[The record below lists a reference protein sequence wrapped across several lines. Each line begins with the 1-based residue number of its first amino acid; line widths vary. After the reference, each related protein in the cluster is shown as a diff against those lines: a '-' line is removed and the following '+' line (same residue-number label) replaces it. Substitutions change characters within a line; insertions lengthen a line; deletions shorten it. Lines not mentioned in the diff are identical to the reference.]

1 MTKLL
6 DLKNNSVI
14 AINQNNYTKEDN
26 YKKVCYLDTDNI
38 TNNRINAF
46 LKIDLT
52 KEKLPSR
59 AKRKCSLNSIIYS
72 SVRPNQRHFGIIK
85 EIPKNFLV
93 STAFIVI
100 DIIDLEKLDPNYL
113 YYYITQ
119 DKITHYLQRIAECGT
134 SSYPSITPL
143 DFLNIK
149 IKLYPLETQQKIAR
163 TLSILDQKIENNH
176 KINELLH
183 TLAYKIYEF
192 YFKYKPKNAKLEQI
206 IIENP
211 KSSIMVK
218 DAQKTQDK
226 YPFFT
231 SGDNILSYPK
241 AIIDGRNCFLN
252 TGGNAGI
259 KFYVGKASYSTD
271 TWCICAIENNHKIN
285 ELLHTLAYKIYEFY
299 FKYKPKN
306 AKLEQIIIENPKSSI
321 MVKDAQKTQDKYPF
335 FTSGDNI
342 LSYPKAIIDGRNC
355 FLNTGGN
362 AGIKFYVGKASYST
376 DTWCICA
383 NEFSDYLYLLL
394 SNIRTHIN
402 QSFFQ
407 GTSLKHL
414 QKNLL
419 KKYPIYMPSAHEIKK
434 FNQIITPLLTLISI
448 NTRTSKKLEQIR
460 DFLLPL
466 LLKQQVKPQ

>member
-14 AINQNNYTKEDN
+14 AINQNNYTKKDN

-59 AKRKCSLNSIIYS
+59 AKRKCSINSIIYS

-85 EIPKNFLV
+85 EIPKNFLI

-100 DIIDLEKLDPNYL
+100 DIIDLKKLDPNYL

-183 TLAYKIYEF
+183 KILELLYEQYFVRFDFLDENNKPYQTSGGKMKFSKELNRLIPNDFEVKTLGELTQLKVGN
-192 YFKYKPKNAKLEQI
+192 KNANHSSNQGKYSFFTCSNNPLRCETYQFEGKHI
-206 IIENP
+206 IISGNGNFHVTHYDGKFDAYQRTYVVNP
-211 KSSIMVK
+211 NNPNHYVSIYLFVKSYTNYLKLQSRGSI
-218 DAQKTQDK
+218 
-226 YPFFT
+226 
-231 SGDNILSYPK
+231 
-241 AIIDGRNCFLN
+241 
-252 TGGNAGI
+252 I
-259 KFYVGKASYSTD
+259 KFITKSDIENIKIVLPNLKTYTKWNNVLKM
-271 TWCICAIENNHKIN
+271 IENN
-285 ELLHTLAYKIYEFY
+285 
-299 FKYKPKN
+299 
-306 AKLEQIIIENPKSSI
+306 
-321 MVKDAQKTQDKYPF
+321 
-335 FTSGDNI
+335 
-342 LSYPKAIIDGRNC
+342 
-355 FLNTGGN
+355 
-362 AGIKFYVGKASYST
+362 
-376 DTWCICA
+376 
-383 NEFSDYLYLLL
+383 
-394 SNIRTHIN
+394 N
-402 QSFFQ
+402 QSTQ
-407 GTSLKHL
+407 T
-414 QKNLL
+414 
-419 KKYPIYMPSAHEIKK
+419 
-434 FNQIITPLLTLISI
+434 LTA
-448 NTRTSKKLEQIR
+448 IR

-466 LLKQQVKPQ
+466 LLKQQVKPK

>member
-1 MTKLL
+1 MIKLL
-6 DLKNNSVI
+6 DLKNHSVI

-100 DIIDLEKLDPNYL
+100 DIIDLKKLDPNYL

-163 TLSILDQKIENNH
+163 TLSVLDQKIENNH

-183 TLAYKIYEF
+183 KILELLYEQYFVRFDFLDENNKPYQTSGGKMKFSKELNRLIPNNFEVKTLGELTQLKVGN
-192 YFKYKPKNAKLEQI
+192 KNA
-206 IIENP
+206 NH
-211 KSSIMVK
+211 SSN
-218 DAQKTQDK
+218 QGK

-231 SGDNILSYPK
+231 CSNNPLRCETYQFEGKHIIISGNGNFYVTHYDGKFDAYQRTYVVNPNNLNHYVLIYLFVKSYTNYLK
-241 AIIDGRNCFLN
+241 LQSRGSI
-252 TGGNAGI
+252 I
-259 KFYVGKASYSTD
+259 KFITKSDIENIKIVLPNLKTYAKWNNVLKM
-271 TWCICAIENNHKIN
+271 IENN
-285 ELLHTLAYKIYEFY
+285 
-299 FKYKPKN
+299 
-306 AKLEQIIIENPKSSI
+306 
-321 MVKDAQKTQDKYPF
+321 
-335 FTSGDNI
+335 
-342 LSYPKAIIDGRNC
+342 
-355 FLNTGGN
+355 
-362 AGIKFYVGKASYST
+362 
-376 DTWCICA
+376 
-383 NEFSDYLYLLL
+383 
-394 SNIRTHIN
+394 N
-402 QSFFQ
+402 QSTQ
-407 GTSLKHL
+407 T
-414 QKNLL
+414 
-419 KKYPIYMPSAHEIKK
+419 
-434 FNQIITPLLTLISI
+434 LTAL
-448 NTRTSKKLEQIR
+448 R

-466 LLKQQVKPQ
+466 LLTQQVKPQ

>member
-1 MTKLL
+1 MSDNKTCSTKKNQIVKLGDILEVLTDYHSNGSYKTLKENVTLL
-6 DLKNNSVI
+6 EQPNFAIMIRTTNFEKNDFRKNLI
-14 AINQNNYTKEDN
+14 YINQQAYNFLSKSKVFHQDILINKIANAGAVYFMPRLDKPVSLGMNLFLLRIKKNYNKYFIFCILKYNEKRLRLMAKGTTTKTIT
-26 YKKVCYLDTDNI
+26 KDNI
-38 TNNRINAF
+38 KMFQI
-46 LKIDLT
+46 L
-52 KEKLPSR
+52 LP
-59 AKRKCSLNSIIYS
+59 
-72 SVRPNQRHFGIIK
+72 
-85 EIPKNFLV
+85 
-93 STAFIVI
+93 
-100 DIIDLEKLDPNYL
+100 
-113 YYYITQ
+113 
-119 DKITHYLQRIAECGT
+119 
-134 SSYPSITPL
+134 
-143 DFLNIK
+143 
-149 IKLYPLETQQKIAR
+149 PLETQQKIAR

-183 TLAYKIYEF
+183 TLAYKIYEY

-218 DAQKTQDK
+218 NAQKTQDK

-271 TWCICAIENNHKIN
+271 TWCIC
-285 ELLHTLAYKIYEFY
+285 
-299 FKYKPKN
+299 
-306 AKLEQIIIENPKSSI
+306 S
-321 MVKDAQKTQDKYPF
+321 
-335 FTSGDNI
+335 
-342 LSYPKAIIDGRNC
+342 
-355 FLNTGGN
+355 
-362 AGIKFYVGKASYST
+362 
-376 DTWCICA
+376 

-394 SNIRTHIN
+394 SSIKTHIN

-419 KKYPIYMPSAHEIKK
+419 KKYPIYMPSVHEIKK
-434 FNQIITPLLTLISI
+434 FNQIIMPLLTLISI
-448 NTRTSKKLEQIR
+448 NTRISKKLEQIR

-466 LLKQQVKPQ
+466 LLTQQIKPQ

>member
-14 AINQNNYTKEDN
+14 AINQNNYTKKDN

-59 AKRKCSLNSIIYS
+59 AKRKCSIDSIIYS

-100 DIIDLEKLDPNYL
+100 DVIDLKKLDPNYL

-149 IKLYPLETQQKIAR
+149 VKLYPLETQQKIAR

-183 TLAYKIYEF
+183 KILELLYEQYFVRFDFLDENNKPYQTSGGKMKFSKELNRLIPNHFEVKTLGELITWISGSQPPKSCHIYEHKEGYIRF
-192 YFKYKPKNAKLEQI
+192 IQNRDYSSNDYITYIPISKNNKICYQYD
-206 IIENP
+206 
-211 KSSIMVK
+211 IMI
-218 DAQKTQDK
+218 DK
-226 YPFFT
+226 YGEAGAVRFGLQGAYNVALSKISVLNQSMQEYIRSYLNSKPIKKYLSNACMAST
-231 SGDNILSYPK
+231 RSSLNENHIYSLMLPIPPINLLQKYEKIAKNIIT
-241 AIIDGRNCFLN
+241 AII
-252 TGGNAGI
+252 
-259 KFYVGKASYSTD
+259 
-271 TWCICAIENNHKIN
+271 
-285 ELLHTLAYKIYEFY
+285 
-299 FKYKPKN
+299 KN
-306 AKLEQIIIENPKSSI
+306 
-321 MVKDAQKTQDKYPF
+321 
-335 FTSGDNI
+335 
-342 LSYPKAIIDGRNC
+342 
-355 FLNTGGN
+355 
-362 AGIKFYVGKASYST
+362 
-376 DTWCICA
+376 
-383 NEFSDYLYLLL
+383 
-394 SNIRTHIN
+394 N
-402 QSFFQ
+402 QS
-407 GTSLKHL
+407 
-414 QKNLL
+414 
-419 KKYPIYMPSAHEIKK
+419 
-434 FNQIITPLLTLISI
+434 NQTLTTL
-448 NTRTSKKLEQIR
+448 R

-466 LLKQQVKPQ
+466 LLKQQIKPK

>member
-6 DLKNNSVI
+6 DLKNHSVI
-14 AINQNNYTKEDN
+14 AINQNNYTKKDN

-59 AKRKCSLNSIIYS
+59 AKRKCSINSIIYS

-163 TLSILDQKIENNH
+163 TLSVLDQKIENNH

-183 TLAYKIYEF
+183 KILELLYEQYFVRFDFLDENNKPYQTSGGKMKFSKELNRLIPNDFEVKTLGELITWISGSQPPKSCHIYEHKEGYIRF
-192 YFKYKPKNAKLEQI
+192 IQNRDYSSNDYITYIPISKNNKICYQYD
-206 IIENP
+206 
-211 KSSIMVK
+211 IMI
-218 DAQKTQDK
+218 DK
-226 YPFFT
+226 YGEAGAVRFGLQGAYNVALSKISVLNQSMQEYIRSYLNSKPIKKYLSNACMAST
-231 SGDNILSYPK
+231 RSSLNENHIYSLMLPIPPINLLQKYEKIAKNIIT
-241 AIIDGRNCFLN
+241 AII
-252 TGGNAGI
+252 
-259 KFYVGKASYSTD
+259 
-271 TWCICAIENNHKIN
+271 NN
-285 ELLHTLAYKIYEFY
+285 
-299 FKYKPKN
+299 
-306 AKLEQIIIENPKSSI
+306 
-321 MVKDAQKTQDKYPF
+321 
-335 FTSGDNI
+335 
-342 LSYPKAIIDGRNC
+342 
-355 FLNTGGN
+355 
-362 AGIKFYVGKASYST
+362 
-376 DTWCICA
+376 
-383 NEFSDYLYLLL
+383 
-394 SNIRTHIN
+394 N
-402 QSFFQ
+402 QSTQ
-407 GTSLKHL
+407 T
-414 QKNLL
+414 
-419 KKYPIYMPSAHEIKK
+419 
-434 FNQIITPLLTLISI
+434 LTAL
-448 NTRTSKKLEQIR
+448 R

>member
-6 DLKNNSVI
+6 DLKNNSII
-14 AINQNNYTKEDN
+14 AINQNNHTKEDN

-38 TNNRINAF
+38 TNNKINAF

-93 STAFIVI
+93 STAFIVM

-163 TLSILDQKIENNH
+163 TLSVLDQKIENNH

-183 TLAYKIYEF
+183 TLAYKIYEY

-218 DAQKTQDK
+218 NAQKTQDK

-241 AIIDGRNCFLN
+241 AIIDGRWQKLF
-252 TGGNAGI
+252 
-259 KFYVGKASYSTD
+259 
-271 TWCICAIENNHKIN
+271 
-285 ELLHTLAYKIYEFY
+285 
-299 FKYKPKN
+299 FKHW
-306 AKLEQIIIENPKSSI
+306 
-321 MVKDAQKTQDKYPF
+321 
-335 FTSGDNI
+335 G
-342 LSYPKAIIDGRNC
+342 
-355 FLNTGGN
+355 
-362 AGIKFYVGKASYST
+362 
-376 DTWCICA
+376 
-383 NEFSDYLYLLL
+383 
-394 SNIRTHIN
+394 
-402 QSFFQ
+402 
-407 GTSLKHL
+407 
-414 QKNLL
+414 
-419 KKYPIYMPSAHEIKK
+419 
-434 FNQIITPLLTLISI
+434 
-448 NTRTSKKLEQIR
+448 
-460 DFLLPL
+460 
-466 LLKQQVKPQ
+466 

>member
-1 MTKLL
+1 MSKTLQDYATL
-6 DLKNNSVI
+6 
-14 AINQNNYTKEDN
+14 INDTIQSNEINHYIT
-26 YKKVCYLDTDNI
+26 TDNMCQNLGGI
-38 TNNRINAF
+38 DTFKNINIPQGKVRSF
-46 LKIDLT
+46 QKDDVLLSNIRLYFRKVYRVKQKGGCSSDVLVF
-52 KEKLPSR
+52 R
-59 AKRKCSLNSIIYS
+59 AKHIDSATLFAILSSQIFTDYACSGSQGSKMPRGNKTHMMDFKIPTINFTIAKIFNSIQ
-72 SVRPNQRHFGIIK
+72 N
-85 EIPKNFLV
+85 
-93 STAFIVI
+93 
-100 DIIDLEKLDPNYL
+100 
-113 YYYITQ
+113 
-119 DKITHYLQRIAECGT
+119 
-134 SSYPSITPL
+134 
-143 DFLNIK
+143 
-149 IKLYPLETQQKIAR
+149 
-163 TLSILDQKIENNH
+163 KIENNH

-183 TLAYKIYEF
+183 TLAYKIYEY

-218 DAQKTQDK
+218 
-226 YPFFT
+226 
-231 SGDNILSYPK
+231 N
-241 AIIDGRNCFLN
+241 
-252 TGGNAGI
+252 
-259 KFYVGKASYSTD
+259 
-271 TWCICAIENNHKIN
+271 
-285 ELLHTLAYKIYEFY
+285 
-299 FKYKPKN
+299 
-306 AKLEQIIIENPKSSI
+306 
-321 MVKDAQKTQDKYPF
+321 AQKTQDKYPF

-394 SNIRTHIN
+394 SSIKTHIN

-434 FNQIITPLLTLISI
+434 FNQIIMPLLTLISI

>member
-1 MTKLL
+1 MSNNKTCSTKKNQIVKLGDILEVLTDYHSNGSYKTLKENVTLL
-6 DLKNNSVI
+6 EQPNFAIMIRTTNFEKNDFRKKLI
-14 AINQNNYTKEDN
+14 YINQQAYNFLSKSKVFHQDILINKIANAGAVYFMPKLDKPVSLGMNLFLWRIKKNYNKYFIFCILKYNEKRLRLMAKGTTTKTIT
-26 YKKVCYLDTDNI
+26 KDNI
-38 TNNRINAF
+38 KMFQI
-46 LKIDLT
+46 L
-52 KEKLPSR
+52 LP
-59 AKRKCSLNSIIYS
+59 
-72 SVRPNQRHFGIIK
+72 
-85 EIPKNFLV
+85 
-93 STAFIVI
+93 
-100 DIIDLEKLDPNYL
+100 
-113 YYYITQ
+113 
-119 DKITHYLQRIAECGT
+119 
-134 SSYPSITPL
+134 
-143 DFLNIK
+143 
-149 IKLYPLETQQKIAR
+149 PLETQQKIAR

-183 TLAYKIYEF
+183 MLAYKIYEY

-218 DAQKTQDK
+218 NAQKTQDK

-271 TWCICAIENNHKIN
+271 TWCI
-285 ELLHTLAYKIYEFY
+285 
-299 FKYKPKN
+299 
-306 AKLEQIIIENPKSSI
+306 
-321 MVKDAQKTQDKYPF
+321 
-335 FTSGDNI
+335 
-342 LSYPKAIIDGRNC
+342 
-355 FLNTGGN
+355 
-362 AGIKFYVGKASYST
+362 ST
-376 DTWCICA
+376 

-394 SNIRTHIN
+394 SSIKTHIN

-419 KKYPIYMPSAHEIKK
+419 KKYPIYMPSVHEIKK
-434 FNQIITPLLTLISI
+434 FNQIIMPLLTLISI

>member
-6 DLKNNSVI
+6 DLKNHSVI
-14 AINQNNYTKEDN
+14 AINQNNYTKKDN

-59 AKRKCSLNSIIYS
+59 AKRKCSINSIIYS

-100 DIIDLEKLDPNYL
+100 DIIDLKKLDPNYL

-183 TLAYKIYEF
+183 KILELLYEQYFVRFDFLDENNKPYQTSGGKMKFSKELNRLIPNDFEVKTLGELITWISGSQPPKSCHIYEHKEGYIRF
-192 YFKYKPKNAKLEQI
+192 IQNRDYSSNDYITYIPISKNNKICYQYD
-206 IIENP
+206 
-211 KSSIMVK
+211 IMI
-218 DAQKTQDK
+218 DK
-226 YPFFT
+226 YGEAGAVRFGLQGAYNVALSKISVLNQSMQEYIRSYLNSKPIKKYLSNACMAST
-231 SGDNILSYPK
+231 RASLNENHIYSLMLPIPPINLLQKYEKIAKNIIT
-241 AIIDGRNCFLN
+241 AII
-252 TGGNAGI
+252 
-259 KFYVGKASYSTD
+259 
-271 TWCICAIENNHKIN
+271 NN
-285 ELLHTLAYKIYEFY
+285 
-299 FKYKPKN
+299 
-306 AKLEQIIIENPKSSI
+306 
-321 MVKDAQKTQDKYPF
+321 
-335 FTSGDNI
+335 
-342 LSYPKAIIDGRNC
+342 
-355 FLNTGGN
+355 
-362 AGIKFYVGKASYST
+362 
-376 DTWCICA
+376 
-383 NEFSDYLYLLL
+383 
-394 SNIRTHIN
+394 N
-402 QSFFQ
+402 QSTQ
-407 GTSLKHL
+407 T
-414 QKNLL
+414 
-419 KKYPIYMPSAHEIKK
+419 
-434 FNQIITPLLTLISI
+434 LTAL
-448 NTRTSKKLEQIR
+448 R

-466 LLKQQVKPQ
+466 LLKQQIKPE

>member
-1 MTKLL
+1 MSEWQTFCLKDLVKIFGGSTPPTNNPKNYGNKIRWITAKDLSTLQGRYIKKGSRSISRLGFKSCSTFLL
-6 DLKNNSVI
+6 PKHAILFSVRAPIGYTAIISKRSCTDRGLMGLVPNKKIYFEFLYYLLK
-14 AINQNNYTKEDN
+14 YHK
-26 YKKVCYLDTDNI
+26 DNI
-38 TNNRINAF
+38 SNMGVGTTFKGISKPALGLF
-46 LKIDLT
+46 KVKIPPT
-52 KEKLPSR
+52 
-59 AKRKCSLNSIIYS
+59 
-72 SVRPNQRHFGIIK
+72 
-85 EIPKNFLV
+85 
-93 STAFIVI
+93 
-100 DIIDLEKLDPNYL
+100 
-113 YYYITQ
+113 YY
-119 DKITHYLQRIAECGT
+119 E
-134 SSYPSITPL
+134 
-143 DFLNIK
+143 
-149 IKLYPLETQQKIAR
+149 QQKIAR

-183 TLAYKIYEF
+183 TLAYKIYEY

-211 KSSIMVK
+211 KSNIMVK
-218 DAQKTQDK
+218 NAQKTQ
-226 YPFFT
+226 
-231 SGDNILSYPK
+231 G
-241 AIIDGRNCFLN
+241 
-252 TGGNAGI
+252 
-259 KFYVGKASYSTD
+259 
-271 TWCICAIENNHKIN
+271 
-285 ELLHTLAYKIYEFY
+285 
-299 FKYKPKN
+299 
-306 AKLEQIIIENPKSSI
+306 
-321 MVKDAQKTQDKYPF
+321 KYPF

-394 SNIRTHIN
+394 SSIKNHIN

-434 FNQIITPLLTLISI
+434 FNQIMMPLLTLISI

-466 LLKQQVKPQ
+466 LLKQQVKPK

>member
-100 DIIDLEKLDPNYL
+100 DIIDLKKLDPNYL

-163 TLSILDQKIENNH
+163 TLSVLDQKIENNH

-183 TLAYKIYEF
+183 KILELLYEQYFVRFDFLDENNKPYQTSGGKMKFSKELNRLIPNDFEVKTLGELITWISGSQPPKSCHIYEHKEGYIRF
-192 YFKYKPKNAKLEQI
+192 IQNRDYSSNDYITYIPISKNNKICYQYD
-206 IIENP
+206 
-211 KSSIMVK
+211 IMI
-218 DAQKTQDK
+218 DK
-226 YPFFT
+226 YGEAGAVRFGLQGAYNVALSKISVLNQSMQEYIRSYLNSKPIKKYLSNACMAST
-231 SGDNILSYPK
+231 RSSLNENHIYSLMLPIPPINLLQKYEKIAKNIIT
-241 AIIDGRNCFLN
+241 AII
-252 TGGNAGI
+252 
-259 KFYVGKASYSTD
+259 
-271 TWCICAIENNHKIN
+271 
-285 ELLHTLAYKIYEFY
+285 
-299 FKYKPKN
+299 KN
-306 AKLEQIIIENPKSSI
+306 
-321 MVKDAQKTQDKYPF
+321 
-335 FTSGDNI
+335 
-342 LSYPKAIIDGRNC
+342 
-355 FLNTGGN
+355 
-362 AGIKFYVGKASYST
+362 
-376 DTWCICA
+376 
-383 NEFSDYLYLLL
+383 
-394 SNIRTHIN
+394 N
-402 QSFFQ
+402 QSTQ
-407 GTSLKHL
+407 T
-414 QKNLL
+414 
-419 KKYPIYMPSAHEIKK
+419 
-434 FNQIITPLLTLISI
+434 LTA
-448 NTRTSKKLEQIR
+448 IR

-466 LLKQQVKPQ
+466 LLKQQVKPK

>member
-26 YKKVCYLDTDNI
+26 YKKVYYLDTDNI

-59 AKRKCSLNSIIYS
+59 AKRKCSINSIIYS

-119 DKITHYLQRIAECGT
+119 DKIIHYLQRIAECGT

-183 TLAYKIYEF
+183 KILELLYEQ
-192 YFKYKPKNAKLEQI
+192 YFVRFDFLDENNKPYQ
-206 IIENP
+206 
-211 KSSIMVK
+211 
-218 DAQKTQDK
+218 
-226 YPFFT
+226 T
-231 SGDNILSYPK
+231 SGGKMKFSKELNRLIPNDFEVKTLGELVDIFSGYSFQSNTYSNNKNDYILITNKNVQHSLVDLSITTNLLFLPKKLPKYCLLEPTNILITLTGHIGRCALVFSKNCILNQRVGVVLPK
-241 AIIDGRNCFLN
+241 EKELNPFYYSLIRNPLFSAILQRNAIGSSQQNLSPIDTLKIQIPF
-252 TGGNAGI
+252 
-259 KFYVGKASYSTD
+259 
-271 TWCICAIENNHKIN
+271 NHKIIKQYSKTCEN
-285 ELLHTLAYKIYEFY
+285 IIKLLVSNMQATQTLTA
-299 FKYKPKN
+299 
-306 AKLEQIIIENPKSSI
+306 L
-321 MVKDAQKTQDKYPF
+321 
-335 FTSGDNI
+335 
-342 LSYPKAIIDGRNC
+342 
-355 FLNTGGN
+355 
-362 AGIKFYVGKASYST
+362 
-376 DTWCICA
+376 
-383 NEFSDYLYLLL
+383 
-394 SNIRTHIN
+394 
-402 QSFFQ
+402 
-407 GTSLKHL
+407 
-414 QKNLL
+414 
-419 KKYPIYMPSAHEIKK
+419 
-434 FNQIITPLLTLISI
+434 
-448 NTRTSKKLEQIR
+448 R

-466 LLKQQVKPQ
+466 LLKQQVKPK

>member
-119 DKITHYLQRIAECGT
+119 DKITHYLQRIAECRT

-183 TLAYKIYEF
+183 KILELLYEQYFVRFDFLDKNNKPYQTSGGKMKFSKELNRLIPSDFEVKTLGELITWISGSQPPKSCHIYENKEGYIRF
-192 YFKYKPKNAKLEQI
+192 IQNRDYSSNDYITYIPISKNNKICYQYD
-206 IIENP
+206 
-211 KSSIMVK
+211 IMI
-218 DAQKTQDK
+218 DK
-226 YPFFT
+226 YGEAGAVRFGLQGAYNVALSKISVLNQSMQEYIRSYLNSKPIKKYLSNACMAST
-231 SGDNILSYPK
+231 RSSLNENHIYSLMLPIPPINLLQKYEKIAKNIIT
-241 AIIDGRNCFLN
+241 AII
-252 TGGNAGI
+252 
-259 KFYVGKASYSTD
+259 K
-271 TWCICAIENNHKIN
+271 NNQATQ
-285 ELLHTLAYKIYEFY
+285 TLTA
-299 FKYKPKN
+299 
-306 AKLEQIIIENPKSSI
+306 L
-321 MVKDAQKTQDKYPF
+321 
-335 FTSGDNI
+335 
-342 LSYPKAIIDGRNC
+342 
-355 FLNTGGN
+355 
-362 AGIKFYVGKASYST
+362 
-376 DTWCICA
+376 
-383 NEFSDYLYLLL
+383 
-394 SNIRTHIN
+394 
-402 QSFFQ
+402 
-407 GTSLKHL
+407 
-414 QKNLL
+414 
-419 KKYPIYMPSAHEIKK
+419 
-434 FNQIITPLLTLISI
+434 
-448 NTRTSKKLEQIR
+448 R

>member
-1 MTKLL
+1 MSDNKTCSTKKNQIVKLGDILEVLTDYHSNGSYKTLKENVTLL
-6 DLKNNSVI
+6 EQPNFAIMIRTTNFEKNDFRKNLI
-14 AINQNNYTKEDN
+14 YINQQAYNFLSKSKVLHQDILINKIANAGAVYFMPRLDKPVSLGMNLFLLRIKKDYNKYFIFCILKYNEKRLRLMAKGTTTKTIT
-26 YKKVCYLDTDNI
+26 KDNI
-38 TNNRINAF
+38 KMFEI
-46 LKIDLT
+46 L
-52 KEKLPSR
+52 LP
-59 AKRKCSLNSIIYS
+59 
-72 SVRPNQRHFGIIK
+72 
-85 EIPKNFLV
+85 
-93 STAFIVI
+93 
-100 DIIDLEKLDPNYL
+100 
-113 YYYITQ
+113 
-119 DKITHYLQRIAECGT
+119 
-134 SSYPSITPL
+134 
-143 DFLNIK
+143 
-149 IKLYPLETQQKIAR
+149 PLETQQKIAR

-176 KINELLH
+176 KINEFLH
-183 TLAYKIYEF
+183 TLAYKIYEY

-218 DAQKTQDK
+218 
-226 YPFFT
+226 
-231 SGDNILSYPK
+231 N
-241 AIIDGRNCFLN
+241 
-252 TGGNAGI
+252 
-259 KFYVGKASYSTD
+259 
-271 TWCICAIENNHKIN
+271 
-285 ELLHTLAYKIYEFY
+285 
-299 FKYKPKN
+299 
-306 AKLEQIIIENPKSSI
+306 
-321 MVKDAQKTQDKYPF
+321 AQKTQDKYPF

-394 SNIRTHIN
+394 SSIKTHIN

-434 FNQIITPLLTLISI
+434 FNQIIMPLLTLISI

>member
-6 DLKNNSVI
+6 DLKNNSII

-59 AKRKCSLNSIIYS
+59 AKRKCSINSIIYS

-100 DIIDLEKLDPNYL
+100 DVIDLEKLDPNYL

-183 TLAYKIYEF
+183 KILELLYEQYFVRFDFLDENNKPYQTSGGKMKFSKELNRLIPNDFEVKTLGELTQLKVGN
-192 YFKYKPKNAKLEQI
+192 KNA
-206 IIENP
+206 NH
-211 KSSIMVK
+211 SS
-218 DAQKTQDK
+218 DQGK

-231 SGDNILSYPK
+231 CSNNPLRCETYQFEGKHIIISGNGNFYVTHYDGKFDAYQRTYVVNPNNPNHYVLIYLFVKSYTNYLK
-241 AIIDGRNCFLN
+241 LQSRGSI
-252 TGGNAGI
+252 I
-259 KFYVGKASYSTD
+259 KFITKSDIENIKIVLPNLKTYTKWNNVLKM
-271 TWCICAIENNHKIN
+271 IENNMQATQ
-285 ELLHTLAYKIYEFY
+285 TLTA
-299 FKYKPKN
+299 
-306 AKLEQIIIENPKSSI
+306 L
-321 MVKDAQKTQDKYPF
+321 
-335 FTSGDNI
+335 
-342 LSYPKAIIDGRNC
+342 
-355 FLNTGGN
+355 
-362 AGIKFYVGKASYST
+362 
-376 DTWCICA
+376 
-383 NEFSDYLYLLL
+383 
-394 SNIRTHIN
+394 
-402 QSFFQ
+402 
-407 GTSLKHL
+407 
-414 QKNLL
+414 
-419 KKYPIYMPSAHEIKK
+419 
-434 FNQIITPLLTLISI
+434 
-448 NTRTSKKLEQIR
+448 R

>member
-1 MTKLL
+1 MSDNKTCSTKKNQIVKLGDILEVLTDYHSNGSYKTLKENVTLL
-6 DLKNNSVI
+6 EQPNFAIMIRTTNFEKNDFTKNLI
-14 AINQNNYTKEDN
+14 YINQQAYNFLSKSKVLHQDILINKIANAGAVYFMPRLDKPVSLGMNLFLLRIKKNYNKYFIFCILKYNEKRLRLMAKGTTTKTIT
-26 YKKVCYLDTDNI
+26 KDNI
-38 TNNRINAF
+38 KMFQI
-46 LKIDLT
+46 L
-52 KEKLPSR
+52 LP
-59 AKRKCSLNSIIYS
+59 
-72 SVRPNQRHFGIIK
+72 
-85 EIPKNFLV
+85 
-93 STAFIVI
+93 
-100 DIIDLEKLDPNYL
+100 
-113 YYYITQ
+113 
-119 DKITHYLQRIAECGT
+119 
-134 SSYPSITPL
+134 
-143 DFLNIK
+143 
-149 IKLYPLETQQKIAR
+149 PLETQQKIAR

-183 TLAYKIYEF
+183 MLAYKIYEY

-218 DAQKTQDK
+218 NAQKTQDK

-231 SGDNILSYPK
+231 SGDNIL
-241 AIIDGRNCFLN
+241 F
-252 TGGNAGI
+252 
-259 KFYVGKASYSTD
+259 
-271 TWCICAIENNHKIN
+271 
-285 ELLHTLAYKIYEFY
+285 
-299 FKYKPKN
+299 
-306 AKLEQIIIENPKSSI
+306 
-321 MVKDAQKTQDKYPF
+321 
-335 FTSGDNI
+335 
-342 LSYPKAIIDGRNC
+342 YPKAIIDGRNC

-383 NEFSDYLYLLL
+383 NGFSDYLYLLL
-394 SNIRTHIN
+394 SSIKTHIN

-434 FNQIITPLLTLISI
+434 FNQIIMPLLTIISI